1 MLRQLNQDN
10 RDFTLRNLDLN
21 LNDRNN
27 HAYISNDARLG
38 LGVKRINLETVRGEE
53 TTMDLGILLRAL
65 GTAGSTYTL
74 SIPLQ
79 GAANFY
85 PSVSMTPFI
94 ENKAQWLAAVSKRPY
109 VSRDVDS
116 QQLELHGDVA
126 ITYGRYRARTTAA
139 DPARNSFTVWY
150 ERVHARRNGGWQYL
164 SHRTVRGP
172 IYEQRG
178 KSPQ

>member
-1 MLRQLNQDN
+1 MRARIFSLFVLVHACSAYGRQAAAPSGASAAP
-10 RDFTLRNLDLN
+10 DLF
-21 LNDRNN
+21 
-27 HAYISNDARLG
+27 AFEKQIAAA
-38 LGVKRINLETVRGEE
+38 VVRGDVAFLDAVSAEDFSF
-53 TTMDLGILLRAL
+53 THGDGWTSGGAPLR
-65 GTAGSTYTL
+65 
-74 SIPLQ
+74 
-79 GAANFY
+79 
-85 PSVSMTPFI
+85 V